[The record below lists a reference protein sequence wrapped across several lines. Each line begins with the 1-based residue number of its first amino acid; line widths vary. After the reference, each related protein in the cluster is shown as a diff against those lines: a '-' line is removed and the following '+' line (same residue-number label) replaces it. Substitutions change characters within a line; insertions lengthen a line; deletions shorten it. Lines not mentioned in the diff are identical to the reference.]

1 MLKATKIILESK
13 SRYCFTAEKA
23 VLLFLF
29 MASENKFGS
38 LGP

>member
-1 MLKATKIILESK
+1 MLKATLIILESK
-13 SRYCFTAEKA
+13 SRNYFAADKV